1 MDFNQCFDIYIK
13 RINMNLH
20 DLAIEKKGNRKSIL
34 KIMITETQYG
44 ILKESIINKSK
55 KTKIK

>member
-1 MDFNQCFDIYIK
+1 MDFIEYFDIYIK

-20 DLAIEKKGNRKSIL
+20 DLAIVKKGNRKRGL

-55 KTKIK
+55 KNKTK

>member
-1 MDFNQCFDIYIK
+1 
-13 RINMNLH
+13 MNLH
-20 DLAIEKKGNRKSIL
+20 DLAIEKKGNRKSGL

>member
-1 MDFNQCFDIYIK
+1 
-13 RINMNLH
+13 MNLH

-55 KTKIK
+55 KNKTK